1 MSGYGVDFEEDNG
14 LAAEYVL
21 GLLTPEEHRLAE
33 ERLSL
38 DPEFRTLVARWSEDF
53 AAMTEDVPA
62 IAPPRPLE
70 RLLMQRLFPDTAAP
84 ARARRSWLWPSL
96 LGGLAAAAA
105 AVAVVTVN
113 PALLGGG
120 GEPEY
125 LARIASEDEAL
136 VVEARFD
143 ADTNRLQVQRVAGEV
158 PEGRDLELWLVRLE
172 NGAPASTVSLGVIP
186 REAEGVVEV
195 SAELAAEFPDN
206 ALALSVEPIGGSPTG
221 QATGPV
227 VALGPLT
234 GL

>member
-21 GLLTPEEHRLAE
+21 GLLTPEEHRLVE
-33 ERLSL
+33 ERLLL
-38 DPEFRTLVARWSEDF
+38 DPEFRALVARWSEDF
-53 AAMTEDVPA
+53 AAMVEEIPP
-62 IAPPRPLE
+62 IAPPKPLE
-70 RLLMQRLFPDTAAP
+70 RVLMQRLFPDAAP
-84 ARARRSWLWPSL
+84 PARGRSWLWPAL

-105 AVAVVTVN
+105 AVAVLVVN
-113 PALLGGG
+113 PALLGRG

-125 LARIASEDEAL
+125 LARMASDDEAL

-143 ADTNRLQVQRVAGEV
+143 ADTNRLQVQRLAGEI
-158 PEGRDLELWLVRLE
+158 PEDRDLELWLVRLE

-186 REAEGVVEV
+186 REVEGVVEV